1 MADVTNPSN
10 EVAGDVIPV
19 LAPVMDMLTQLA
31 ESALV
36 LTEPTMPGA
45 HSLAVDEQAAAMRIA
60 GADFHES
67 VHAAHSNASIL
78 RFAATDQVRQF
89 AKMFRSPPVPVYA
102 HLSVARSA
110 LESSA
115 LSYWL
120 SIRNLDVTARVQRY
134 EAVRLNNGLQLE
146 RSKIPKLK
154 QHGKPLIAKVRA
166 EGATRGWKVIA
177 NNSRVVVG
185 DQQLPSIGSLISDL
199 LAGDDDKLRSL
210 GENMWWFLCGASH
223 ATNYALMQSV
233 QIANPSASPLEPTRV
248 SIFTSSRSVILQSL
262 VIGRAFRSLIEEH
275 AALFGWQ
282 HTEWT
287 CASRDFV
294 GFARR
299 TLEQL
304 GPEPRVA

>member
-1 MADVTNPSN
+1 MDDATNPSG

-19 LAPVMDMLTQLA
+19 LATVMDMLTRLA
-31 ESALV
+31 EAAQA

-45 HSLAVDEQAAAMRIA
+45 HSPAMDERAAAMRIA
-60 GADFHES
+60 GADFEES

-78 RFAATDQVRQF
+78 RFAATDQLRQF
-89 AKMFRSPPVPVYA
+89 AKMFRSAPVPVYA

-120 SIRNLDVTARVQRY
+120 SIHSLDAVARVQRY

-146 RSKIPKLK
+146 RSKIPEFRE
-154 QHGKPLIAKVRA
+154 HGKSLLAKVRA

-185 DQQLPSIGSLISDL
+185 EQQLPSIGSLISDL
-199 LAGDDDKLRSL
+199 LAGDDEKLRSL
-210 GENMWWFLCGASH
+210 GENTWWFLCGVSH
-223 ATNYALMQSV
+223 ATNYALTQSV
-233 QIANPSASPLEPTRV
+233 EIANPSASPLEPTRV

-282 HTEWT
+282 HAEWT
-287 CASRDFV
+287 SASSDFV
-294 GFARR
+294 GFARQ
-299 TLEQL
+299 TLQRL
-304 GPEPRVA
+304 GPELRVA